1 MAIIFT
7 SNEENFLPEEQKKI
21 RERLLSLYTRY
32 SEYLIF
38 NPDLKKEDAI
48 NFADTITETEVS
60 AIRAGIEFRGLDEL
74 VKAMKIVLDTS
85 KKCDKA
91 IEAFEDEHFRL
102 KIEEAKKEQKFDYIK
117 DLSPY
122 EAFLKFYQ
130 VLIRDLTLNE
140 LKVQFANTNLNITF
154 DDIDVKG
161 KVTEGFDI
169 LVKFKDAPE
178 LFFQIFP
185 NNGNFAD
192 ITNNFIASSLKI
204 ASLQIQ
210 TRPEDY
216 SKQGNNNFKSAQT
229 VDKVIKR
236 EIRLLKIIIKEEI
249 ETLENTTAKAIE
261 RLEATK
267 KIFNHFYIFLNKK
280 TKEQLLKIMEETES
294 IVSKTLEISENK
306 ISTRKI
312 KQFSAI
318 KTEIKNNNDTLEK
331 IIKET
336 NEIFTS
342 NKNKSNFKTELDENK
357 VLISFEI
364 EELNLNL
371 EIEDENILSIF
382 VTSNNKE
389 VYEQLNVFGKNLQER
404 IKNSILFAYSIFIKN
419 KIDSLLINTK
429 KKKNH
434 HLHKNIINTLENI
447 SKVLT
452 AFSSE
457 ISEKIKII
465 IDNILILFNLLISLD
480 EKLVKDILDILD
492 KILEEIHREIEGVN
506 GIKLSYDKENTVLAV
521 YNLLKSEET
530 DITDIFEIFN
540 ELKKYIEMSL
550 TSNILIQVLNYY
562 KKEQFDEE
570 KTLYSNEDRRL
581 KLMSY
586 EQIIKDLANI
596 LSEDITVGSCARKV
610 LSIMDRSITLRDNIL
625 KKDLE
630 NIISEIIKARKE
642 FYHI

>member
-429 KKKNH
+429 KKKNQD
-434 HLHKNIINTLENI
+434 LHKNIINTLENI

>member
-1 MAIIFT
+1 
-7 SNEENFLPEEQKKI
+7 
-21 RERLLSLYTRY
+21 
-32 SEYLIF
+32 
-38 NPDLKKEDAI
+38 
-48 NFADTITETEVS
+48 
-60 AIRAGIEFRGLDEL
+60 
-74 VKAMKIVLDTS
+74 
-85 KKCDKA
+85 
-91 IEAFEDEHFRL
+91 
-102 KIEEAKKEQKFDYIK
+102 
-117 DLSPY
+117 
-122 EAFLKFYQ
+122 
-130 VLIRDLTLNE
+130 
-140 LKVQFANTNLNITF
+140 
-154 DDIDVKG
+154 
-161 KVTEGFDI
+161 
-169 LVKFKDAPE
+169 
-178 LFFQIFP
+178 
-185 NNGNFAD
+185 
-192 ITNNFIASSLKI
+192 
-204 ASLQIQ
+204 
-210 TRPEDY
+210 
-216 SKQGNNNFKSAQT
+216 
-229 VDKVIKR
+229 
-236 EIRLLKIIIKEEI
+236 
-249 ETLENTTAKAIE
+249 
-261 RLEATK
+261 
-267 KIFNHFYIFLNKK
+267 
-280 TKEQLLKIMEETES
+280 MEETES

-429 KKKNH
+429 KKKNQD
-434 HLHKNIINTLENI
+434 LHKNIINTLENI